1 MPISLSIAHIHVIGQ
16 PEWDHV
22 HGSHPCC
29 CPVQTWPI
37 LNLNSIC
44 IRVASSSFVIGFSK
58 FHISRGKC
66 SIIEGLF
73 FYLLFHQIPT
83 KQGWTRKSTSVT
95 SDFLTFPYS
104 IPVGLWNAWL
114 PSDQHWRC
122 ILGKKQWRGN
132 NYFLSQVEIDSEK
145 KITASAKRRLVKGR
159 DCFRKAQWHCI
170 EPKSGTDNWVPI
182 LALWLTVSVTLDKEH
197 PLLGLF
203 PHLKYGRVK
212 RNVLFFFLHARTV
225 HG

>member
-1 MPISLSIAHIHVIGQ
+1 MPLSISIAHIQVIGQ

-22 HGSHPCC
+22 HGSQPCC

-73 FYLLFHQIPT
+73 PHLPFHQIPT
-83 KQGWTRKSTSVT
+83 KQRPTGKSTSVT

-104 IPVGLWNAWL
+104 ILAGLWNAWL

-132 NYFLSQVEIDSEK
+132 NYFLSQAETDSEK
-145 KITASAKRRLVKGR
+145 NHRLSK
-159 DCFRKAQWHCI
+159 
-170 EPKSGTDNWVPI
+170 
-182 LALWLTVSVTLDKEH
+182 KEV
-197 PLLGLF
+197 GE
-203 PHLKYGRVK
+203 G
-212 RNVLFFFLHARTV
+212 
-225 HG
+225 

>member
-1 MPISLSIAHIHVIGQ
+1 MPISLSIAHIQVIGR
-16 PEWDHV
+16 PEGDHV
-22 HGSHPCC
+22 HGSQPYC

-83 KQGWTRKSTSVT
+83 KEARTRKSTSVT
-95 SDFLTFPYS
+95 SDFLNFPYS
-104 IPVGLWNAWL
+104 IPAGLWNAWL

-159 DCFRKAQWHCI
+159 DYFRKAQWHCT
-170 EPKSGTDNWVPI
+170 EPKSGSRTDFVINCLSDLRQGISP
-182 LALWLTVSVTLDKEH
+182 LRFVSSSEIWKSYTKCSLSV
-197 PLLGLF
+197 
-203 PHLKYGRVK
+203 
-212 RNVLFFFLHARTV
+212 FFFLHAKTV